1 MDSKLLEYFIK
12 LDNSAKKSLIN
23 ELQNLLDESEYSLLS
38 VYEKQLNEK
47 QGKCPH
53 CHTFK
58 YFKNGKKNGVQ
69 NYKCKSCNKCFTAYT
84 GTWLAHIHKKDKLI
98 PYIKLMKQ
106 NLSLD
111 KIKEELEITK
121 NTAFNWRHKI
131 YASLNKI
138 ENESFT
144 GITESDET
152 FFLFSRKGEKT
163 LEGKPR
169 KRGKAVS
176 KRGINNEH
184 VAVIVTADR
193 KHTMNIDV
201 ACLGRI
207 SKKDIELSIGEM
219 TTPETILCSDRHR
232 SYQSFVKTKGI
243 EHHAVNAS
251 KKERVKDGCYH
262 IQNVNSIHGR
272 MKFWIN
278 DLMNGVASKNL
289 QNYMNWFH
297 LVEKFGKNNFI
308 DKLIEYTAS
317 NILAVKNYINR
328 YDHFHKIV
336 QKPLL
341 N

>member
-12 LDNSAKKSLIN
+12 LDNSGKKSLIN

-38 VYEKQLNEK
+38 VHEKLLNEK

-53 CHTFK
+53 CHTSK
-58 YFKNGKKNGVQ
+58 YFKNGKKKGVQ
-69 NYKCKSCNKCFTAYT
+69 NYKCKSCNRCFTAYT
-84 GTWLAHIHKKDKLI
+84 GTWLAHIHKKEKLI

-111 KIKEELEITK
+111 KIKEELGITK
-121 NTAFNWRHKI
+121 NTAFHWRHKI

-138 ENESFT
+138 EKESFS

-152 FFLFSRKGEKT
+152 FFLLSRKGEKK
-163 LEGKPR
+163 LEKKPR
-169 KRGKAVS
+169 KRGKAVK

-193 KHTMNIDV
+193 KHIMKVNV

-207 SKKDIELSIGEM
+207 SKKDIESAIGEM
-219 TTPETILCSDRHR
+219 TTPATILCSDRHR
-232 SYQSFVKTKGI
+232 SYQSFGKTKGI
-243 EHHAVNAS
+243 EHHTVNAS
-251 KKERVKDGCYH
+251 KKEHVKDGCYH
-262 IQNVNSIHGR
+262 IQNVNSMHSR

-297 LVEKFGKNNFI
+297 LVEKFGKSNFI
-308 DKLIEYTAS
+308 EKLIKYTAS
-317 NILAVKNYINR
+317 NILAGQNYLNR
-328 YDHFHKIV
+328 YEHFQKIV